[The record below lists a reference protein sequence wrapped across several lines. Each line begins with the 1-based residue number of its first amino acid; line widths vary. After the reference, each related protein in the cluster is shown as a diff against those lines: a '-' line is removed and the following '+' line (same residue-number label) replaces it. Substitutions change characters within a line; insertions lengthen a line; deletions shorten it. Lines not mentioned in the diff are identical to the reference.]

1 MALLIGLTGGIG
13 SGKSVVAK
21 LFAERGARIID
32 TDAIAHELTEQGG
45 DAIPAIR
52 EAFGAQFIDAL
63 GALDRAVM
71 RRLVFGQPEAKRKLE
86 SILHPLIREDVSAQ
100 IAQLQQPY
108 ALLVVP
114 LLIETGAYRDQIAR
128 VLVVDCE
135 ETLQITRTMAR
146 SRLIEAEVRTIMA
159 AQVSR
164 QARASVADDVIENS
178 GDISTLIPQVEKLH
192 VYYLSLAEQA
202 IRPDA

>member
-1 MALLIGLTGGIG
+1 VALLIGLTGGIG

-21 LFAERGARIID
+21 LFAERGAGIID

-52 EAFGAQFIDAL
+52 EAFGDQFIDAL
-63 GALDRAVM
+63 GALDRAIM

-86 SILHPLIREDVSAQ
+86 SILHPLIREEVRVR
-100 IAQLQQPY
+100 ITRLQQPY
-108 ALLVVP
+108 GLLVVP

-135 ETLQITRTMAR
+135 EALQVTRTMAR
-146 SRLIEAEVRTIMA
+146 SRLTEAEVRAIMA
-159 AQVSR
+159 EQVSR
-164 QARASVADDVIENS
+164 QARISVADDVIENN
-178 GDISTLIPQVEKLH
+178 GDVSTLIPQVEKLH

-202 IRPDA
+202 IRPEA

>member
-1 MALLIGLTGGIG
+1 VALLIGLTGGIG

-21 LFAERGARIID
+21 LFAERGAGIID

-52 EAFGAQFIDAL
+52 EAFGDQFIDAL
-63 GALDRAVM
+63 GALDRAIM

-86 SILHPLIREDVSAQ
+86 SILHPLIREEVRVR
-100 IAQLQQPY
+100 IARLQQPY
-108 ALLVVP
+108 GLLVVP

-135 ETLQITRTMAR
+135 EALQVTRTMAR
-146 SRLIEAEVRTIMA
+146 SRLTEAEVRAIMA
-159 AQVSR
+159 EQVSR
-164 QARASVADDVIENS
+164 QARISVADDVIENN
-178 GDISTLIPQVEKLH
+178 GDVSTLIPQVEKLH

-202 IRPDA
+202 IRPEA